1 MLRLC
6 LQKAKMTLTRHILTT
21 CLGSVVL
28 ALFCSATVSSA
39 DTPLAVPT
47 FHCIGLY
54 WNHQNG
60 SDDNTCSVRYRPAGS
75 DTWKATLPLW
85 FDYRPPEIF
94 EHLYPPDSR
103 ANRPDNAL
111 SLLHHSNQ
119 YRGSIVNLSPAT
131 EYEIEL
137 HLSKSG
143 QTALLKAA
151 TWSEHFRT
159 TSTVSVPESQDQTLV
174 VDRSGSP
181 DGYVLYTGKD
191 GSTIDVA
198 GKHDHCIEVRAS
210 HVIIRGLTLKNA
222 RSHAVRI
229 FKPSHDVIIENCDI
243 SGWGRPDELE
253 GKKWGRDMEAAVYA
267 SESGT
272 FNPTISR
279 IIIQR
284 CKIHHPRCDTNAW
297 SEHRKKL
304 DPKRT
309 ATRWH
314 PMGPQAVTFYD
325 TAGNHVIRYN
335 DIFSDKDHYY
345 NDIIGGGHNFCALGS
360 PNRDSDIYSNR
371 LQNCWDDAIES
382 EGANCN
388 VRIWGNYIS
397 HSMVAIASAA
407 THIGP
412 LYIWR
417 NVTEVSQCGPD
428 TLSGDPFL
436 KAGLGSGF
444 AGGRTYI
451 FHNTL
456 LQPSA
461 AVTGQDW
468 QGHALGLSTWGGALI
483 NHISRNNIW
492 HVFEKNGYSIQERG
506 DLCRDNDYDYDLYSG
521 RVIPANKHEKNGIK
535 AAPTY
540 NPRNPP
546 GQYNLAPNSPG
557 YDAGAIIPNFNDDF
571 TGKAPDT
578 GTYEPN
584 TPPLQFGPNAYP
596 TG

>member
-1 MLRLC
+1 MNRPNTTAILIL
-6 LQKAKMTLTRHILTT
+6 TLTVCYTA
-21 CLGSVVL
+21 GPAV
-28 ALFCSATVSSA
+28 A

-54 WNHQNG
+54 WNPQHG
-60 SDDNTCSVRYRPAGS
+60 SNDNTCRVRYRPAGS
-75 DTWKATLPLW
+75 DAWKTALPLW
-85 FDYRPPEIF
+85 FDSRPPQTF
-94 EHLYPPDSR
+94 EHLYPPDR
-103 ANRPDNAL
+103 RRNRPDNAL

-119 YRGSIVNLSPAT
+119 YRGSIVNLSPST

-137 HLSKSG
+137 HLQKTA
-143 QTALLKAA
+143 QTALLKPR
-151 TWSEHFRT
+151 TWSEQFRT
-159 TSTVSVPESQDQTLV
+159 ADTVSVPKSQSKTLV
-174 VDRSGSP
+174 IDRSGSANA
-181 DGYVLYTGKD
+181 YVLYTGKN

-198 GKHDHCIEVRAS
+198 ANHDHCIEVRAS

-222 RSHAVRI
+222 RTHAIRI

-243 SGWGRPDELE
+243 SGWGRPDQLE
-253 GKKWGRDMEAAVYA
+253 GEKWGHNMEAAVYA
-267 SESGT
+267 SESGS

-284 CKIHHPRCDTNAW
+284 CKIHNPRYDTNAW
-297 SEHRKKL
+297 SEYREKMDPQKTKKS
-304 DPKRT
+304 
-309 ATRWH
+309 WH

-360 PNRDSDIYSNR
+360 PNRDTDIYANS

-417 NVTEVSQCGPD
+417 NVTEVSQKGPD
-428 TLSGDPFL
+428 TLSGGPFL

-444 AGGRTYI
+444 AGGRTYV
-451 FHNTL
+451 FHNTMF
-456 LQPSA
+456 QPA
-461 AVTGQDW
+461 TATERRNW

-492 HVFEKNGYSIQERG
+492 HIFDPRGHSIQERG
-506 DLCRDNDYDYDLYSG
+506 DHCRDNDYDYDLYSG
-521 RVIPANKHEKNGIK
+521 RVIPANKHQKNGIK

-540 NPRNPP
+540 DPKNPS
-546 GQYNLAPNSPG
+546 GQYNLAPNTPG
-557 YDAGAIIPNFNDDF
+557 SDAGALIPNFNDNY

-578 GTYEPN
+578 GAYEPAR
-584 TPPLQFGPNAYP
+584 PPLEFGAGAYLRSP
-596 TG
+596 ANNRK

>member
-1 MLRLC
+1 M
-6 LQKAKMTLTRHILTT
+6 KTLTTQTRILIAG
-21 CLGSVVL
+21 LGSVLL
-28 ALFCSATVSSA
+28 ALFCRAAVSSA

-54 WNHQNG
+54 WNPQNG
-60 SDDNTCSVRYRPAGS
+60 SSDNACSVRYRPAGS
-75 DTWKATLPLW
+75 QDWKTALPLW
-85 FDYRPPEIF
+85 FDSRPPETF
-94 EHLYPPDSR
+94 EHPYPPDR
-103 ANRPDNAL
+103 YNLPAKKAL
-111 SLLHHSNQ
+111 SLLNHSRQ

-137 HLSKSG
+137 RLEKTG
-143 QTALLKAA
+143 QTALLKAK
-151 TWSEHFRT
+151 TWPEQFRT
-159 TSTVSVPESQDQTLV
+159 ADTISVPDKQDRTLV
-174 VDRSGSP
+174 IDRSGSP
-181 DGYVLYTGKD
+181 DGYRLYTGKD

-210 HVIIRGLTLKNA
+210 YVIIRGLTLKNA

-253 GKKWGRDMEAAVYA
+253 PEKWGRDMEAAVYA

-272 FNPTISR
+272 FNPEIAR

-297 SEHRKKL
+297 SEYRKKL
-304 DPKRT
+304 DPDRT

-345 NDIIGGGHNFCALGS
+345 NDVIGGGHNFCALGA

-407 THIGP
+407 THVGP

-417 NVTEVSQCGPD
+417 NVTEVSQSGPD
-428 TLSGDPFL
+428 TLSGGPFL

-444 AGGRTYI
+444 AGGRTYV

-456 LQPSA
+456 LQPSTA
-461 AVTGQDW
+461 AERETW
-468 QGHALGLSTWGGALI
+468 QGYALGLSTWGGALI

-492 HVFEKNGYSIQERG
+492 HVFDKNGYSIQERG
-506 DLCRDNDYDYDLYSG
+506 ELCRDNDYDYDLYSG
-521 RVIPANKHEKNGIK
+521 RVIPADIHEKHGIRAVPIYDPK
-535 AAPTY
+535 
-540 NPRNPP
+540 NRP
-546 GQYNLAPNSPG
+546 GQYYLAPNTPG
-557 YDAGAIIPNFNDDF
+557 SDAGQIIPNFNDNF
-571 TGKAPDT
+571 TNKAPDP
-578 GTYEPN
+578 GAYEPN
-584 TPPLQFGPNAYP
+584 APPLQFGPKPYLRSPAQH
-596 TG
+596 